1 MSHIATL
8 ISNPKNPAVTQK
20 AALAA
25 KALLPGTGDI
35 ATLDGEIASEIPFLL
50 PAGSATR
57 ALADTLRAAL
67 GAIDVVIQPTAN
79 RKKRLF
85 VADMD
90 STMIEQEC
98 VDELAAFVGLKEHVA
113 RITERAMR
121 GEIEFPPAL
130 RERVALLKDLPAT
143 VVDDVLQKH
152 IRLMPGGRA
161 LVMTMKK
168 HGAYTCLVSGGF
180 TLFTGKIAAKIGFDE
195 HRGNRLVVENGKL
208 AGKVEEPILG
218 SEAKLAVLKELAA
231 KLEIGLADTLA
242 VGDGAN
248 DLPMLRAAGLGVA
261 YRAKPA
267 VAAKAAAK
275 IEHGDLTALLYLQ
288 GYRREEFA
296 E

>member
-8 ISNPKNPAVTQK
+8 ISNPKNPAVTRK
-20 AALAA
+20 AAMAA
-25 KALLPGTGDI
+25 KALLPGAGDI
-35 ATLDGEIASEIPFLL
+35 ATLDGEIASEIPFSL
-50 PAGSATR
+50 PSGSGLR
-57 ALADTLRAAL
+57 ALANTLRAAL
-67 GAIDVVIQPTAN
+67 GAIDVVIQPVAN

-113 RITERAMR
+113 KITERAMR
-121 GEIEFPPAL
+121 GEIEFQPAL

-152 IRLMPGGRA
+152 IRFMPGGRA

-180 TLFTGKIAAKIGFDE
+180 TLFTKKIAARIGFDE
-195 HRGNRLVVENGKL
+195 HRGNRLVVEGGKL

-218 SEAKLAVLKELAA
+218 SEAKLAALKELAT
-231 KLEIGLADTLA
+231 KLKIELAETLA

-267 VAAKAAAK
+267 VAAEAAAK

>member
-1 MSHIATL
+1 M
-8 ISNPKNPAVTQK
+8 
-20 AALAA
+20 AA
-25 KALLPGTGDI
+25 KALLPGADDI
-35 ATLDGEIASEIPFLL
+35 VTLDGEIASEIPFTLSSG
-50 PAGSATR
+50 ADART
-57 ALADTLRAAL
+57 LADTLRAAL
-67 GAIDVVIQPTAN
+67 GAIDVVIQPAAN

-121 GEIEFPPAL
+121 GEIDFPPAL

-143 VVDDVLQKH
+143 VIDDVLQKH
-152 IRLMPGGRA
+152 IKLMSGGRT

-180 TLFTGKIAAKIGFDE
+180 TLFTGKIAAQIGFDE
-195 HRGNRLVVENGKL
+195 HRGNRLVIESGKL
-208 AGKVEEPILG
+208 SGEVEEPILG
-218 SEAKLAVLKELAA
+218 SEAKLAALKDLAE
-231 KLEIGLADTLA
+231 KQHVDLRDTLA

-248 DLPMLRAAGLGVA
+248 DLPMLRASGLGVA

-267 VAAKAAAK
+267 VAAEAAAR

>member
-8 ISNPKNPAVTQK
+8 ISNPKKPAVTRK
-20 AALAA
+20 AAAAA
-25 KALLPGTGDI
+25 KALLPGAGDV
-35 ATLDGEIASEIPFLL
+35 ATLDDGIASEIPFEL
-50 PAGSATR
+50 PPGGGAR
-57 ALADTLRAAL
+57 PLADTLRAAF
-67 GAIDVVIQPTAN
+67 GEIDVVIQSAGN
-79 RKKRLF
+79 RRKRLF

-98 VDELAAFVGLKEHVA
+98 VDELAAFAGLKEHVA

-121 GEIEFPPAL
+121 GEIDFPPAL

-152 IRLMPGGRA
+152 IRLTAGGRA

-180 TLFTGKIAAKIGFDE
+180 TLFTQKIAAQIGFDE
-195 HRGNRLVVENGKL
+195 HRGNRLVIEGGKL

-218 SEAKLAVLKELAA
+218 SEAKLASLKELSA
-231 KLEIGLADTLA
+231 KLNIGLKDTLA

-267 VAAKAAAK
+267 VAAEANAR

>member
-8 ISNPKNPAVTQK
+8 ISNPKNPAVSRK
-20 AALAA
+20 AAMAA
-25 KALLPGTGDI
+25 KALLPGADDI
-35 ATLDGEIASEIPFLL
+35 VTLDGEIASEIPFTLSSG
-50 PAGSATR
+50 ADART
-57 ALADTLRAAL
+57 LADTLRAAL
-67 GAIDVVIQPTAN
+67 GAIDVVIQPAAN

-98 VDELAAFVGLKEHVA
+98 VDELAAFAGLKEHVA

-121 GEIEFPPAL
+121 GELEFPPAL

-152 IRLMPGGRA
+152 IRLMPGGRT

-195 HRGNRLVVENGKL
+195 HRGNRLVVEGGKL
-208 AGKVEEPILG
+208 SGKVEEPILG
-218 SEAKLAVLKELAA
+218 SEAKLAALKELAT
-231 KLEIGLADTLA
+231 KLKIELADTLA

-267 VAAKAAAK
+267 VAAEAAAR

>member
-8 ISNPKNPAVTQK
+8 ISNPKNPAVTRK
-20 AALAA
+20 VAIAA
-25 KALLPGTGDI
+25 KALLPGAGDI
-35 ATLDGEIASEIPFLL
+35 ATLDGEIASEIPFSL
-50 PAGSATR
+50 PADSSTR
-57 ALADTLRAAL
+57 PLADTLRAAL
-67 GAIDVVIQPTAN
+67 GQIDVVIQPAVN

-98 VDELAAFVGLKEHVA
+98 VDELAAFAGLKEHVA

-152 IRLMPGGRA
+152 IRLMPGGPT

-168 HGAYTCLVSGGF
+168 QGAYTCLVSGGF

-195 HRGNRLVVENGKL
+195 HRGNRLVVEGGKL
-208 AGKVEEPILG
+208 AGTVEEPILG
-218 SEAKLAVLKELAA
+218 SEAKLAALKELAA
-231 KLEIGLADTLA
+231 KLKIELADTLA

-267 VAAKAAAK
+267 VAAEAAAR

-296 E
+296 G

>member
-8 ISNPKNPAVTQK
+8 ISNPKNPAVTRK
-20 AALAA
+20 VAIAA
-25 KALLPGTGDI
+25 KALLPGAGDI
-35 ATLDGEIASEIPFLL
+35 ATLDGEIASEIPFSL
-50 PAGSATR
+50 PADSATR
-57 ALADTLRAAL
+57 PLADTLRAAL
-67 GAIDVVIQPTAN
+67 GQIDVVIQPAVN

-98 VDELAAFVGLKEHVA
+98 VDEIAAFAGLKEHVA

-152 IRLMPGGRA
+152 IRLMPGGPT

-168 HGAYTCLVSGGF
+168 QGAYTCLVSGGF

-195 HRGNRLVVENGKL
+195 HRGNRLVVEGGKL
-208 AGKVEEPILG
+208 AGTVEEPILG
-218 SEAKLAVLKELAA
+218 SEAKLAALKELAA
-231 KLEIGLADTLA
+231 KLKIELADTLA

-267 VAAKAAAK
+267 VAAEAAAR

-296 E
+296 G

>member
-1 MSHIATL
+1 MSHIAVL
-8 ISNPKNPAVTQK
+8 ISNPENPAVTHH

-25 KALLPGTGDI
+25 KALLPAAGDVV
-35 ATLDGEIASEIPFLL
+35 TLDDDIASEIPFVL
-50 PAGSATR
+50 PAGADTK
-57 ALADTLRAAL
+57 ALAETLRAILPAADA
-67 GAIDVVIQPTAN
+67 AILPVAN
-79 RKKRLF
+79 RRKRLF

-98 VDELAAFVGLKEHVA
+98 IDELAAFVGLKEHVA
-113 RITERAMR
+113 NITERAMR
-121 GEIEFPPAL
+121 GEIEFAPAL

-143 VVDDVLQKH
+143 VVDDVLQKT
-152 IRLMPGGRA
+152 IRLTPGGRS

-180 TLFTGKIAAKIGFDE
+180 TVFTSKIAAKIGFDE
-195 HRGNRLVVENGKL
+195 NRGNRLVVEGGKFS
-208 AGKVEEPILG
+208 GKVEEPILG
-218 SEAKLAVLKELAA
+218 SEAKLASLKELAA
-231 KLEIGLADTLA
+231 SRHIGLEDALA

-267 VAAKAAAK
+267 VAAAADIQ
-275 IEHGDLTALLYLQ
+275 IERGDLTALLYLQ

>member
-8 ISNPKNPAVTQK
+8 ISNPKNPAVTRK

-25 KALLPGTGDI
+25 KALLPRAGDI
-35 ATLDGEIASEIPFLL
+35 ATLDDDIASEIPFDL
-50 PAGSATR
+50 PSGGDAR
-57 ALADTLRAAL
+57 PLADTLRAKL
-67 GAIDVVIQPTAN
+67 GQIDVVIQPAVN

-98 VDELAAFVGLKEHVA
+98 VDELAAFAGLKEHVA

-121 GEIEFPPAL
+121 GELEFPPAL

-152 IRLMPGGRA
+152 IRLMPGGRT

-195 HRGNRLVVENGKL
+195 HRGNRLVVEGGKL
-208 AGKVEEPILG
+208 SGKVEEPILG
-218 SEAKLAVLKELAA
+218 SEAKLAALKELAT
-231 KLEIGLADTLA
+231 KLKIELADTLA

-267 VAAKAAAK
+267 VAAEAAAR

>member
-1 MSHIATL
+1 L
-8 ISNPKNPAVTQK
+8 
-20 AALAA
+20 
-25 KALLPGTGDI
+25 
-35 ATLDGEIASEIPFLL
+35 
-50 PAGSATR
+50 
-57 ALADTLRAAL
+57 
-67 GAIDVVIQPTAN
+67 N

-98 VDELAAFVGLKEHVA
+98 VDELAAFAGLKEHVA

-121 GEIEFPPAL
+121 GELEFPPAL

-152 IRLMPGGRA
+152 IRLMPGGRT

-195 HRGNRLVVENGKL
+195 HRGNRLVVEGGKL
-208 AGKVEEPILG
+208 SGKVEEPILG
-218 SEAKLAVLKELAA
+218 SEAKLAALKEIAT
-231 KLEIGLADTLA
+231 KLKIELADTLA

-267 VAAKAAAK
+267 VAAEAAAS

>member
-8 ISNPKNPAVTQK
+8 ISNPKNPAVTRK
-20 AALAA
+20 AAAAA
-25 KALLPGTGDI
+25 KALLPGAGDVAI
-35 ATLDGEIASEIPFLL
+35 LDGEIASEIPFSP
-50 PAGSATR
+50 PANSGIRQLT
-57 ALADTLRAAL
+57 DKLRAAL
-67 GAIDVVIQPTAN
+67 GEIDVVIQPAEN
-79 RKKRLF
+79 RRKRLF

-98 VDELAAFVGLKEHVA
+98 VDELAAFAGLKEHVA

-121 GEIEFPPAL
+121 GEIDFPPAL

-143 VVDDVLQKH
+143 VADDVLQKH
-152 IRLMPGGRA
+152 IRLTAGGRA

-180 TLFTGKIAAKIGFDE
+180 TLFTQKIAAQLGFDE
-195 HRGNRLVVENGKL
+195 NRGNRLVIEGGKL

-218 SEAKLAVLKELAA
+218 SEAKLASLKELAA
-231 KLEIGLADTLA
+231 KLNIDLRDTLA

-267 VAAKAAAK
+267 VAAEANAR

>member
-8 ISNPKNPAVTQK
+8 ISNQKNPAVTRK
-20 AALAA
+20 VALAA
-25 KALLPGTGDI
+25 KALLPGADDI
-35 ATLDGEIASEIPFLL
+35 VTLDGEIASEIPFTLSSG
-50 PAGSATR
+50 ADART
-57 ALADTLRAAL
+57 LADTLRAAL
-67 GAIDVVIQPTAN
+67 GAIDVVIQPAAN

-121 GEIEFPPAL
+121 GEIDFPPAL

-143 VVDDVLQKH
+143 VIDDVLQKH
-152 IRLMPGGRA
+152 IKLMPGGRT

-180 TLFTGKIAAKIGFDE
+180 TLFTGKIAAQIGFDE
-195 HRGNRLVVENGKL
+195 HRGNRLVIESGKL
-208 AGKVEEPILG
+208 SGEVEEPILG
-218 SEAKLAVLKELAA
+218 SEAKLAALKDLAE
-231 KLEIGLADTLA
+231 KQHVDLRDTLA

-248 DLPMLRAAGLGVA
+248 DLPMLRASGLGVA

-267 VAAKAAAK
+267 VAAEAAAR

-296 E
+296 A

>member
-8 ISNPKNPAVTQK
+8 ISNPKNPAVTRK
-20 AALAA
+20 VAIAA
-25 KALLPGTGDI
+25 KALLPGAGDI
-35 ATLDGEIASEIPFLL
+35 ATLDGEIASEIPFSL
-50 PAGSATR
+50 PADSATR
-57 ALADTLRAAL
+57 PLADTLRAAL
-67 GAIDVVIQPTAN
+67 GQIDVVIQPAVN

-98 VDELAAFVGLKEHVA
+98 VDELAAFAGLKEHVA

-152 IRLMPGGRA
+152 IRLMPGGPT

-168 HGAYTCLVSGGF
+168 QGAYTCLVSGGF

-195 HRGNRLVVENGKL
+195 HRGNRLVVEGGKL
-208 AGKVEEPILG
+208 AGTVEEPILG
-218 SEAKLAVLKELAA
+218 SEAKLAALKELAA
-231 KLEIGLADTLA
+231 KLKIELADTLA

-248 DLPMLRAAGLGVA
+248 DLPMLRAAGFGVA

-267 VAAKAAAK
+267 VAAEAAAR

>member
-8 ISNPKNPAVTQK
+8 ISNPKNPAVTRK
-20 AALAA
+20 VAIAA
-25 KALLPGTGDI
+25 KALLPGAGDI
-35 ATLDGEIASEIPFLL
+35 ATLDGEIASEIPFSL
-50 PAGSATR
+50 PADSATR
-57 ALADTLRAAL
+57 PLADTLRAAL
-67 GAIDVVIQPTAN
+67 GQIDVVIQPAVN

-98 VDELAAFVGLKEHVA
+98 VDELAAFAGLKEHVA

-152 IRLMPGGRA
+152 IRLMPGGPT

-168 HGAYTCLVSGGF
+168 QGAYTCLVSGGF

-195 HRGNRLVVENGKL
+195 HRGNRLVVEGGKL
-208 AGKVEEPILG
+208 AGTVEEPILG
-218 SEAKLAVLKELAA
+218 SEAKLAALKELAA
-231 KLEIGLADTLA
+231 KLKIELADTLA

-267 VAAKAAAK
+267 VAAEAAAR

-296 E
+296 G

>member
-8 ISNPKNPAVTQK
+8 ISNPKNPAVT
-20 AALAA
+20 
-25 KALLPGTGDI
+25 
-35 ATLDGEIASEIPFLL
+35 
-50 PAGSATR
+50 
-57 ALADTLRAAL
+57 RAAL
-67 GAIDVVIQPTAN
+67 GAAAALLPGAEDAVILDGQIAAEIPFTPPSGTGAPALAESLRTALGAIDIVIQPAAN

-113 RITERAMR
+113 RITERAMH
-121 GEIEFPPAL
+121 GEIDFPPAL
-130 RERVALLKDLPAT
+130 RERVALLKDLSAT
-143 VVDDVLQKH
+143 VIDDVLRKH
-152 IRLMPGGRA
+152 INLMPGGRT

-180 TLFTGKIAAKIGFDE
+180 TLFTGKIAAQIGFDE
-195 HRGNRLVVENGKL
+195 HRGNRLVIESGKL

-218 SEAKLAVLKELAA
+218 SEAKLAALKELAE
-231 KLEIGLADTLA
+231 KQNIDLRDTLA

-267 VAAKAAAK
+267 VAAEAAAR

>member
-8 ISNPKNPAVTQK
+8 ISNPKTPAVTP
-20 AALAA
+20 AALRAA
-25 KALLPGTGDI
+25 RSLLPGAGE
-35 ATLDGEIASEIPFLL
+35 AVTLDGEIASEIPFVL
-50 PAGSATR
+50 PAGSDTR
-57 ALADTLRAAL
+57 ALADTLRPAL
-67 GAIDVVIQPTAN
+67 GAIDVVIQPAGN
-79 RKKRLF
+79 RRKRLF

-98 VDELAAFVGLKEHVA
+98 VDELAAFAGLKEHVA
-113 RITERAMR
+113 KITERAMR

-130 RERVALLKDLPAT
+130 RERVALLKGLPAT
-143 VVDDVLQKH
+143 VIDDVLQSH

-180 TLFTGKIAAKIGFDE
+180 TLFTEKIAARIGFDE
-195 HRGNRLVVENGKL
+195 NRANRLVIEGGKL

-218 SEAKLAVLKELAA
+218 SEAKLAALRELAA
-231 KLEIGLADTLA
+231 RMNVDLKEALA

-248 DLPMLRAAGLGVA
+248 DLPMLRAAGLGIA

-267 VAAKAAAK
+267 VAAEAAAR